1 MAKNKKSNTPV
12 AKAASPIQAE
22 LSDARITA
30 LAHAVTDIIIERL
43 RAEMPIYARL
53 AAADTKHTPEGAERV
68 LRQAVKEGRLAS
80 KIINETKEG

>member
-1 MAKNKKSNTPV
+1 MSRTKSTKSNV
-12 AKAASPIQAE
+12 AKAASPNPAE
-22 LSDARITA
+22 ISDARISA
-30 LAHAVTDIIIERL
+30 LAHAVTDLIMERL